1 MTIKT
6 MRNTVATLA
15 AAALFSAP
23 ATFAAQGSTDVEI
36 SFPPLIILYYF
47 DDVDITVDADDLE
60 QVILNGNAGLS
71 SCVQGTGAASELECA
86 SSASPKSLSAG
97 SVSGTTI
104 SYSAAIEGDT
114 PTSAAVDGTVSFTL
128 ENSWAVRA
136 LATSLTASV
145 AASGSGDFLNETIAP
160 VAPTPSLTLTDGQ
173 NIGDLSFD
181 VDLASLTGL
190 TASDTLTITVVAP

>member
-1 MTIKT
+1 MTNKT
-6 MRNTVATLA
+6 IRNYLATVAATA
-15 AAALFSAP
+15 FFCTP
-23 ATFAAQGSTDVEI
+23 ATYAAQGSTDVEI
-36 SFPPLIILYYF
+36 TFPPLIILYYF
-47 DDVDITVDADDLE
+47 DDVDITVEADDLE

-86 SSASPKSLSAG
+86 SSVSPKTLSDG

-114 PTSAAVDGTVSFTL
+114 PTGTAVDSMVSFTL
-128 ENSWAVRA
+128 ENAWAVRA

-145 AASGSGDFLNETIAP
+145 TASGSGDFLNETIAP

-181 VDLASLTGL
+181 VNLANLTGL

>member
-1 MTIKT
+1 
-6 MRNTVATLA
+6 
-15 AAALFSAP
+15 
-23 ATFAAQGSTDVEI
+23 
-36 SFPPLIILYYF
+36 
-47 DDVDITVDADDLE
+47 
-60 QVILNGNAGLS
+60 
-71 SCVQGTGAASELECA
+71 
-86 SSASPKSLSAG
+86 
-97 SVSGTTI
+97 VSGTTI